1 MAKTGHEL
9 WILLKRIKKLSGEN
23 VFFWRINQDLSTP
36 PEEML
41 FPPTLKKTLEGSNAL
56 SD

>member
-1 MAKTGHEL
+1 MSKTGHEL

-41 FPPTLKKTLEGSNAL
+41 FPPTLKKTFEGSNAL